1 MLGDDAYGMIGGI
14 MFRSPLFHDVWPGL
28 RTAYAADFIAIVEQ
42 RFMPAVHAGHA
53 PVIAGVPQRTT

>member
-1 MLGDDAYGMIGGI
+1 MSGGI